1 MLTTITR
8 LLPRESV
15 MNPKEI
21 DHEILT
27 VKEISDLLLS
37 VNYFCRSAT
46 VIFAGRRQV
55 DV

>member
-1 MLTTITR
+1 V
-8 LLPRESV
+8 PASAC
-15 MNPKEI
+15 
-21 DHEILT
+21 
-27 VKEISDLLLS
+27 LLS

>member
-1 MLTTITR
+1 MRPKTIMKRWTLAPDR
-8 LLPRESV
+8 AALAE
-15 MNPKEI
+15 EI
-21 DHEILT
+21 AGLSKAGIAN
-27 VKEISDLLLS
+27 LLS

>member
-1 MLTTITR
+1 MH
-8 LLPRESV
+8 
-15 MNPKEI
+15 NPKRV
-21 DHEILT
+21 T
-27 VKEISDLLLS
+27 LLRRIVEESEFEWLVLS